1 MNNYKRLNLEDRI
14 VIEKAL
20 DNNDSLNVI
29 AKRLNR
35 SLSSISR
42 EIKRNRSLL
51 NTYSYGRKNRCVY
64 KNTCLRN
71 DVCLN
76 RHNCKNRRCASC
88 RKMNCSNMC
97 SDYIEEVCAS
107 VSKSPYVCNA
117 CLKRRNCA
125 LKKYLYK
132 AIEADKLSRQI
143 KIESR
148 SGINLNEE
156 ELFKID
162 DLISTRLFKGQ
173 SIHHIFTSEKDLVT
187 ISERTAYKYL
197 NGGLFKA
204 KNIDAPRI
212 IRMKPRKGK
221 KPQIKVDKKCRI
233 NRTYDD
239 YLNYLK
245 DNPDTPILQGDS
257 VEGIKGGKCIL
268 TLTWVYSDFQ
278 LGFIRDFN
286 NSKSVIDIIDK
297 LYKKMGKDLFLKV
310 FPPVWLLDN
319 GCEFSNP
326 LELEKYGIK
335 IFYCDPSSPYQ
346 KGACENT
353 HSLLRRI
360 LPKGTSFNDL
370 TQNDF
375 DLIYSHINSLVRKK
389 LNDKSP
395 YDIWSELF
403 VEKEDIID
411 IFNIRKIEPKD
422 VYLKYDFL
430 KVLK

>member
-1 MNNYKRLNLEDRI
+1 MSNYKRLNLEDRI
-14 VIEKAL
+14 TVEKYL
-20 DNNDSLNVI
+20 DNNESLNRI
-29 AKRLNR
+29 AKELNR

-42 EIKRNRSLL
+42 EIKKNRTLK
-51 NTYSYGRKNRCVY
+51 NTYGPGSKNRCV
-64 KNTCLRN
+64 NRIACLRN
-71 DVCLN
+71 NLCLN
-76 RHNCKNRRCASC
+76 KHNCKNKKCSSC
-88 RKMNCSNMC
+88 RKLNCTGFCKDYKEEIC
-97 SDYIEEVCAS
+97 SLL
-107 VSKSPYVCNA
+107 SKPPYTCNA
-117 CLKRRNCA
+117 CKKNKTCR
-125 LKKYLYK
+125 LKKYFYK
-132 AIEADKLSRQI
+132 AIDADKLSNQV

-148 SGINLNEE
+148 SGINLNED
-156 ELFKID
+156 ELLEID
-162 DLISTRLFKGQ
+162 NLISDRLKKGQ
-173 SIHHIFTSEKDLVT
+173 SLHHIFASEKDLIT

-212 IRMKPRKGK
+212 VRMKPRKGN
-221 KPQIKVDKKCRI
+221 KPQVKVDKKCRI

-257 VEGIKGGKCIL
+257 VEGNKGGKCIL

-278 LGFIRDFN
+278 LGFLRDHN
-286 NSKSVIDIIDK
+286 NSKSVIGIVDN

-335 IFYCDPSSPYQ
+335 VFYCDPSSPYQ
-346 KGACENT
+346 KGTCENT
-353 HSLLRRI
+353 HSLLRRV

-403 VEKEDIID
+403 VEKGDIIN